1 MRLNPRYEGPP
12 VLRMEPGGDTSAP
25 LLRQRRRLAET
36 LSTFDAD
43 QWAAPTRCQGW
54 STKDVVSHLV
64 TTNGFW
70 AASMAAGRDGKPT
83 RFLPGFDP
91 AATPALLVDASPPM
105 ATSELLDR
113 FVAGND
119 AIAQAVAG
127 LEGDG
132 WEAVAEAPP
141 GHLALSAVAL
151 HALWDS
157 WIHERDICLPLGL
170 QPVEVPDEVAGSLR
184 YVAGLGPALL
194 ATIGST
200 RLGAFAVTATDPEVT
215 FVVEIGP
222 SVLVNDAPGTD
233 GMATVSGGAVDLAE
247 GFSCRRPPPS
257 LSAADQWMVDSL
269 GMAFAGET

>member
-1 MRLNPRYEGPP
+1 MRLNPRYEGPL
-12 VLRMEPGGDTSAP
+12 VLRLEPGGDTGAP

-36 LSTFDAD
+36 LSTFDDD

-64 TTNGFW
+64 TTNVFW

-91 AATPALLVDASPPM
+91 AATPAQLVDASPPIT
-105 ATSELLDR
+105 TSELLDN
-113 FVAGND
+113 FVSSND
-119 AIAQAVAG
+119 AIARALAG

-157 WIHERDICLPLGL
+157 WVHERDICLPLGL
-170 QPVEVPDEVAGSLR
+170 RPDEVPDEVAGSLR
-184 YVAGLGPALL
+184 YAAGLGPALL
-194 ATIGST
+194 ATTGST
-200 RLGAFAVTATDPEVT
+200 RLGAFAVTATDPAVT

-222 SVLVNDAPGTD
+222 SVLVSDTPGSD
-233 GMATVSGGAVDLAE
+233 GMATISGGAVALAE
-247 GFSCRRPPPS
+247 AFSCRRPPPS

-269 GMAFAGET
+269 GTAFADGT